1 MEILV
6 VGAGAMG
13 RWLGGALLE
22 DAPEPVDLAFV
33 DADPEAADAAAS
45 QVGGRAV
52 PTDTDEQFDAVCIAV
67 PIPAVPDTIR
77 EYADNAEAA
86 VFDVSG
92 TMAVPVEAMREAAP
106 DCERLSMHPLF
117 APANEPGNVPLVPDS
132 TGPITD
138 AVRAALDARG
148 NDCFETTV
156 TEHDE
161 AMETVQAR
169 THTAVLA
176 YALTA
181 EEVDDRFH
189 TLDHGCS
196 SLGPRFHT
204 PISSG
209 LNDLAQQVTDGEAR
223 VYSDIQM
230 AFDGA
235 EDVAAAAQEIADS
248 DAVAFERLYDD
259 AGDR

>member
-13 RWLGGALLE
+13 RWLGAALAE
-22 DAPEPVDLAFV
+22 DAPEPVGLAFT
-33 DADPEAADAAAS
+33 DADPDVAATAAE
-45 QVGGRAV
+45 QTGGRAV
-52 PTDTDEQFDAVCIAV
+52 PTDTDDRFDGVCIAV
-67 PIPAVPDTIR
+67 PIPAVAGAIR
-77 EYADNAEAA
+77 AAADNAEAA

-92 TMAVPVEAMREAAP
+92 TMATPVETMREAAP
-106 DCERLSMHPLF
+106 RKERLSLHPLF

-132 TGPITD
+132 TGPVTD
-138 AVRAALDARG
+138 AVRVALEARG

-156 TEHDE
+156 AEHDE

-176 YALTA
+176 YALA
-181 EEVDDRFH
+181 ARDVDE
-189 TLDHGCS
+189 
-196 SLGPRFHT
+196 RFHT

-209 LNDLAQQVTDGEAR
+209 LDDLAQQVTDGEAR
-223 VYSDIQM
+223 VYADIQS

-235 EDVAAAAQEIADS
+235 TDVATAAQRIADADAAA
-248 DAVAFERLYDD
+248 FETLYE
-259 AGDR
+259 GLRER

>member
-22 DAPEPVDLAFV
+22 DAPEPVALAFV
-33 DADPEAADAAAS
+33 DADPEAAEAAAQ

-52 PTDTDEQFDAVCIAV
+52 QTDTDETFDAVCLAV
-67 PIPAVPDTIR
+67 PIPAVAEAVRD
-77 EYADNAEAA
+77 YANNAEAA

-92 TMAVPVEAMREAAP
+92 TMATPVEAMRKAAP
-106 DCERLSMHPLF
+106 GKERLSLHPLF
-117 APANEPGNVPLVPDS
+117 APANEPGNVPLVADAP
-132 TGPITD
+132 GPITD

-156 TEHDE
+156 AEHDE

-176 YALTA
+176 YALAA
-181 EEVDDRFH
+181 EAVDE
-189 TLDHGCS
+189 
-196 SLGPRFHT
+196 RFHT

-209 LNDLAQQVTDGEAR
+209 IDDLAEQVTNGEAR
-223 VYSDIQM
+223 VYADIQM

-235 EDVAAAAQEIADS
+235 EDVAAAAERLADT
-248 DAVAFERLYDD
+248 DAEAFEVLYDE
-259 AGDR
+259 AGKR

>member
-13 RWLGGALLE
+13 RWLAGALLE
-22 DAPEPVDLAFV
+22 DAPEPVGLAFV
-33 DADPEAADAAAS
+33 DADQNAAEAAAT
-45 QVGGRAV
+45 QVGGRAL
-52 PTDTDEQFDAVCIAV
+52 PTDTDEQFDAVCVAV
-67 PIPAVPDTIR
+67 PIPAVTDAIR
-77 EYADNAEAA
+77 DYADNAEAA
-86 VFDVSG
+86 IFDVSG
-92 TMAVPVEAMREAAP
+92 TMAAPVEAMCEAAP
-106 DCERLSMHPLF
+106 DCERLSLHPLF
-117 APANEPGNVPLVPDS
+117 APANEPGNVPLVPDA
-132 TGPITD
+132 TGPVTD

-181 EEVDDRFH
+181 AEVDD
-189 TLDHGCS
+189 
-196 SLGPRFHT
+196 RFHT

-209 LNDLAQQVTDGEAR
+209 LDDLAQQVTDGDAR
-223 VYSDIQM
+223 VYADIQM

-235 EDVAAAAQEIADS
+235 EDVAAAAQRIADA
-248 DAVAFERLYDD
+248 DAAAFETLYDD
-259 AGDR
+259 AGEQ

>member
-22 DAPEPVDLAFV
+22 DAPEPVDLAF
-33 DADPEAADAAAS
+33 ADTDREAAAAAAT

-52 PTDTDEQFDAVCIAV
+52 PTDTDEQFDAVCVAV
-67 PIPAVPDTIR
+67 PIPVVTDAIR
-77 EYADNAEAA
+77 GYADRATGA

-92 TMAVPVEAMREAAP
+92 TMAAPVEAMREAAP

-117 APANEPGNVPLVPDS
+117 APANEPGNVPLVPDA

-161 AMETVQAR
+161 AMKTVQAR

-176 YALTA
+176 YALAA
-181 EEVDDRFH
+181 EEVDE
-189 TLDHGCS
+189 
-196 SLGPRFHT
+196 RFHT

-209 LNDLAQQVTDGEAR
+209 LDELAQQVTDGEVR
-223 VYSDIQM
+223 VYADIQM

-235 EDVAAAAQEIADS
+235 EDVAAAAQRIAES
-248 DAVAFERLYDD
+248 DAVTFEALYDE
-259 AGDR
+259 AGDG

>member
-33 DADPEAADAAAS
+33 DADREAAEAAAT

-52 PTDTDEQFDAVCIAV
+52 QSDTDEGFDAVCVAV
-67 PIPAVPDTIR
+67 PIPAVPDAVR
-77 EYADNAEAA
+77 EYADRATGAI
-86 VFDVSG
+86 FDVSG
-92 TMAVPVEAMREAAP
+92 TMAAPVEAMRESAP

-117 APANEPGNVPLVPDS
+117 APANEPGNVPLVPDA

-156 TEHDE
+156 KEHDE

-176 YALTA
+176 YALAA
-181 EEVDDRFH
+181 EEVDE
-189 TLDHGCS
+189 
-196 SLGPRFHT
+196 RFHT

-209 LNDLAQQVTDGEAR
+209 LDELAGQVTDGEAR
-223 VYSDIQM
+223 VYADIQM

-235 EDVAAAAQEIADS
+235 EDVAAAAQRIAES
-248 DAVAFERLYDD
+248 DAVDFERLYDE

>member
-22 DAPEPVDLAFV
+22 DAPEPVALAFA
-33 DADPEAADAAAS
+33 DADPDAADAADT
-45 QVGGRAV
+45 QVGGRPV
-52 PTDTDEQFDAVCIAV
+52 PTDTDEQFDAVCVAV
-67 PIPAVPDTIR
+67 PIPAVPDTVR
-77 EYADNAEAA
+77 AYADNATAA
-86 VFDVSG
+86 VFDLSG
-92 TMAVPVEAMREAAP
+92 TMAAPVEAMREAAP

-132 TGPITD
+132 PGPITD

-176 YALTA
+176 YALAA

-189 TLDHGCS
+189 T
-196 SLGPRFHT
+196 

-209 LNDLAQQVTDGEAR
+209 LDDLAEQVTDGEAR
-223 VYSDIQM
+223 VYADIQL

-235 EDVAAAAQEIADS
+235 DDVADAASEIADA

-259 AGDR
+259 AGQR

>member
-22 DAPEPVDLAFV
+22 DAPEPVTLAFV
-33 DADPEAADAAAS
+33 DADPAAAEAAAQ

-52 PTDTDEQFDAVCIAV
+52 PTDTDEQFDAVCVAV

-77 EYADNAEAA
+77 EYADRATAA

-92 TMAVPVEAMREAAP
+92 TMAGPVEAMRETAP

-132 TGPITD
+132 PGPITD
-138 AVRAALDARG
+138 AIRAALDARG

-156 TEHDE
+156 SEHDE

-181 EEVDDRFH
+181 EDVDDRFQ
-189 TLDHGCS
+189 
-196 SLGPRFHT
+196 T

-209 LNDLAQQVTDGEAR
+209 LDELAEQVTDGEAR
-223 VYSDIQM
+223 VYADIQM
-230 AFDGA
+230 SFDGA
-235 EDVAAAAQEIADS
+235 EDVAAAARRIAES
-248 DAVAFERLYDD
+248 DATTFEALYDD

>member
-33 DADPEAADAAAS
+33 DADPSAADAAAT

-52 PTDTDEQFDAVCIAV
+52 PTDTDEQFDGVCIAV

-77 EYADNAEAA
+77 EYADNSEAA
-86 VFDVSG
+86 LFDVSG

-189 TLDHGCS
+189 T
-196 SLGPRFHT
+196 

-209 LNDLAQQVTDGEAR
+209 LNELAQQVTDGEAR